1 MIYPA
6 RISFSHVYPCF
17 IGVQATEERLLLKQ
31 AKVTR
36 VQSKV
41 TEHRAENAR
50 LAHTVAQLQHAVAE
64 RDNIW
69 KIRRKCGTDYWI
81 PLLNIFIIQLFVVF
95 VFGMTSEKDESGDA
109 KAQKRRLNAVVER
122 RRLSDLAR
130 AQVYL
135 VFNMSRDHKYTIFK
149 TILVLFLMVF
159 SLTKF
164 DSLKPNWSVVVSVLF
179 HLSNNY
185 YHWRWPQIRMSILWF
200 EDNNIAITNYY

>member
-1 MIYPA
+1 M
-6 RISFSHVYPCF
+6 
-17 IGVQATEERLLLKQ
+17 
-31 AKVTR
+31 TR

-69 KIRRKCGTDYWI
+69 KIRRKCGI
-81 PLLNIFIIQLFVVF
+81 NHGIHLAAPFIFIIQLLFVICF
-95 VFGMTSEKDESGDA
+95 VGMTPEKDESGDA

-130 AQVYL
+130 AQVCL
-135 VFNMSRDHKYTIFK
+135 VFNMSRDHIFTIFK
-149 TILVLFLMVF
+149 TIIVSFLMVF
-159 SLTKF
+159 SLTRF

-185 YHWRWPQIRMSILWF
+185 YHWRWLRIRMSILWF